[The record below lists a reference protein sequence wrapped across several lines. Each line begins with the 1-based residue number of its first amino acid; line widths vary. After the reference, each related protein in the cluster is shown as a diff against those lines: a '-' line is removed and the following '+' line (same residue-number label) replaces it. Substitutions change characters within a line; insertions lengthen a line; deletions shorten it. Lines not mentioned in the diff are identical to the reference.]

1 MNEDIKRTKVSKVN
15 KMKLLLQHQDLII
28 REENNRSF
36 YKFLLFFWDVIS
48 GQEYQDNWH
57 VKYICDIL
65 QEAATKVGERTA
77 KVEDIII
84 NIPPGTTKTIIVS
97 IMFPVWC
104 WTRWYWMRFITVSYS
119 ATLSLE
125 SAEYSRDLV
134 RDDRFKQIYPDLVL
148 KEDKDTKSNFK
159 IMKLEWGINKYN
171 TPKKLNGGNRFSTSI
186 GGSLTGF
193 HGDIIIWDDPLNP
206 QEALSK
212 ALLEKANIWIDSTLP
227 TRKTNKA
234 NTLTIGIMQRLHE
247 NDVTG
252 HQLVKLNKKI
262 NHIVLPGDINEF
274 GGQLK
279 PQSAAKYYK
288 DGLLD
293 PRRLSQKVLDEL
305 KTDLGQY
312 GYAGQIGQHP
322 TNPAGGMFKVDNI
335 VITTKSPNPAFVIGR
350 CRYWDKAGT
359 EGGGAY
365 TTGVL
370 MAHLLNGRWLIEDIV
385 RGQWGTGRR
394 EDIMKQTAQSD
405 GREVI
410 IYIEQEP
417 GSGGKESAENSIRNL
432 AGFSVYAD
440 RPTGDK
446 EKRADPYSV
455 QVNNGNVS
463 LLYGPW
469 NTAYIEELRFFPV
482 GRFKDQVDA
491 SSAAFNMLVK
501 KKIAGRVF

>member
-1 MNEDIKRTKVSKVN
+1 METPMKRTNVSKVD
-15 KMKLLLQHQDLII
+15 KMKLLLQNKNLLL
-28 REENNRSF
+28 REEFNRSF
-36 YKFLLFFWDVIS
+36 YKFFLHFWDIIS

-65 QEAATKVGERTA
+65 QTAAEQVGNRLPKEN
-77 KVEDIII
+77 DIII

-134 RDDRFKQIYPDLVL
+134 RDDKFKTIYPDLVL

-159 IMKLEWGINKYN
+159 IMKLDWGINKN
-171 TPKKLNGGNRFSTSI
+171 LSPKKLNGGNRFSTSI

-212 ALLEKANIWIDSTLP
+212 PLLEKANIWIDATLP

-234 NTLTIGIMQRLHE
+234 NSLTIGIMQRLHE

-252 HQLVKLNKKI
+252 HQLSKANKRI
-262 NHIVLPGDINEF
+262 NHIVLPGDITEF

-279 PQSAAKYYK
+279 PQSAAVYYK

-293 PRRLSQKVLDEL
+293 PRRLPHSVLEEL

-335 VITTKSPNPAFVIGR
+335 RIMTKSPNPAYIMSR
-350 CRYWDKAGT
+350 IRYWDKAGT
-359 EGGGAY
+359 EGGGAF

-370 MAHLLNGRWLIEDIV
+370 MARTTSGTWLIEDIV
-385 RGQWGTGRR
+385 RGQWGTGKR
-394 EDIMKQTAQSD
+394 EDIIKQTAHAD
-405 GREVI
+405 GYDI
-410 IYIEQEP
+410 MIYVEQEP
-417 GSGGKESAENSIRNL
+417 GSGGKESAENTIRNL
-432 AGFSVYAD
+432 AGFSVYVD

-446 EKRADPYSV
+446 NKRADPFSV
-455 QVNNGNVS
+455 QVNNGDLA
-463 LLYGPW
+463 LLYAPW
-469 NTAYIEELRFFPV
+469 NSAYIEELRYFPM
-482 GRFKDQVDA
+482 GKYKDQVDA

-501 KKIAGRVF
+501 KKIAGRIF